1 MIVQVS
7 KEKKEDSVAAS
18 VSEINK
24 KIQEKQELRGKKKK
38 QVDQEVKQLS
48 EEEERLKKE
57 ALDKVR
63 EEIDND
69 DFHKSIIQNTM
80 CRTFKHSIFELKGD
94 IEYSYEYQNIREG
107 IFDTIDRRFELH
119 FVEHENSPNYY
130 LLKIAG
136 KKFTKSDLLT
146 LYNAFRTVLKEKMDF
161 LLSTYEKN
169 FNSKKDKFKSQLE
182 LFQEDF
188 REPHFEDIP
197 ISIYMNLGTKEEMTE
212 IKFGVTRSKDMYA
225 IRLNKD
231 NYLTTQDIYFI
242 YTNFDLIVNKL
253 LNKVPKLEKDVA

>member
-1 MIVQVS
+1 MITQVS
-7 KEKKEDSVAAS
+7 KEKQEDAVA
-18 VSEINK
+18 VSITEINK
-24 KIQEKQELRGKKKK
+24 KIHEKQELRGKKKAK
-38 QVDQEVKQLS
+38 VEEEVKQLS
-48 EEEERLKKE
+48 AEEERLKKE
-57 ALDKVR
+57 ALDKVKA
-63 EEIDND
+63 EIDND
-69 DFHKSIIQNTM
+69 DFHKSIVQNTM
-80 CRTFKHSIFELKGD
+80 SRTFKHGVFELKGD
-94 IEYSYEYQNIREG
+94 IEYSYESKNLKEGKFDNIQ
-107 IFDTIDRRFELH
+107 RRFELH
-119 FVEHENSPNYY
+119 FVEHDTSPNFY

-136 KKFTKSDLLT
+136 KKFTKHDVLT

-182 LFQEDF
+182 LFQADF

-212 IKFGVTRSKDMYA
+212 LRFGVTRTKDMYA

-242 YTNFDLIVNKL
+242 YTNFELIVNKL
-253 LNKVPKLEKDVA
+253 LNKVPDEVKEVA